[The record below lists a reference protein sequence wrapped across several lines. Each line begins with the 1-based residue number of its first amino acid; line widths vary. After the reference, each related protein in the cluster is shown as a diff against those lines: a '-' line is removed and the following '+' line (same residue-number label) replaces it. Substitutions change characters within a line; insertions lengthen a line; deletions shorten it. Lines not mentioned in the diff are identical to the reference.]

1 MLFAT
6 TRQRYP
12 TCFRAAVKFCP
23 ERETILTDTTTD
35 IAKSLAAS
43 LTLRGALAMALAFV
57 AGRLG
62 YSIPDEQIKM
72 FADAIVQIV
81 FYGGLLAVG
90 VGRARAKGP
99 LS

>member
-1 MLFAT
+1 MSDT
-6 TRQRYP
+6 QTD
-12 TCFRAAVKFCP
+12 
-23 ERETILTDTTTD
+23 LTK
-35 IAKSLAAS
+35 ALAAS

-57 AGRLG
+57 ASRLG
-62 YSIPDEQIKM
+62 IAIPDEQAQM
-72 FADAIVQIV
+72 FAEAVIQII

>member
-1 MLFAT
+1 M
-6 TRQRYP
+6 
-12 TCFRAAVKFCP
+12 
-23 ERETILTDTTTD
+23 LTDTTTE

-62 YSIPDEQIKM
+62 YAIPDEQIKM

>member
-1 MLFAT
+1 MS
-6 TRQRYP
+6 
-12 TCFRAAVKFCP
+12 
-23 ERETILTDTTTD
+23 DTPLDPKT
-35 IAKSLAAS
+35 LAQS

-62 YSIPDEQIKM
+62 LSIPDDQAQL
-72 FADAIVQIV
+72 FAEAITQIV

-99 LS
+99 LQ

>member
-1 MLFAT
+1 MSDT
-6 TRQRYP
+6 QTD
-12 TCFRAAVKFCP
+12 
-23 ERETILTDTTTD
+23 LTK
-35 IAKSLAAS
+35 ALVAS

-57 AGRLG
+57 ASRLG
-62 YSIPDEQIKM
+62 IAIPDDQAQM
-72 FADAIVQIV
+72 FAEAVIQIV

>member
-1 MLFAT
+1 MSDT
-6 TRQRYP
+6 Q
-12 TCFRAAVKFCP
+12 
-23 ERETILTDTTTD
+23 TDLSK
-35 IAKSLAAS
+35 ALAAS

-57 AGRLG
+57 ASRLG
-62 YSIPDEQIKM
+62 IAIADDQAQM
-72 FADAIVQIV
+72 FAEAVIQII

>member
-1 MLFAT
+1 M
-6 TRQRYP
+6 
-12 TCFRAAVKFCP
+12 
-23 ERETILTDTTTD
+23 TDLSPNLG
-35 IAKSLAAS
+35 KSLAAS

-62 YSIPDEQIKM
+62 YSIPEEQAQS
-72 FADAIVQIV
+72 FADAIVQVV

-99 LS
+99 LA

>member
-1 MLFAT
+1 MS
-6 TRQRYP
+6 
-12 TCFRAAVKFCP
+12 
-23 ERETILTDTTTD
+23 D
-35 IAKSLAAS
+35 IPIEFPKTLAAS

-57 AGRLG
+57 ASRLG
-62 YSIPDEQIKM
+62 IAIPDEQAQM
-72 FADAIVQIV
+72 FAEAVVQIV

>member
-1 MLFAT
+1 MS
-6 TRQRYP
+6 
-12 TCFRAAVKFCP
+12 
-23 ERETILTDTTTD
+23 DTPLDPKT
-35 IAKSLAAS
+35 LAQS

-62 YSIPDEQIKM
+62 VSIPDDQAQLFAEAVIQI
-72 FADAIVQIV
+72 I

-99 LS
+99 LQ